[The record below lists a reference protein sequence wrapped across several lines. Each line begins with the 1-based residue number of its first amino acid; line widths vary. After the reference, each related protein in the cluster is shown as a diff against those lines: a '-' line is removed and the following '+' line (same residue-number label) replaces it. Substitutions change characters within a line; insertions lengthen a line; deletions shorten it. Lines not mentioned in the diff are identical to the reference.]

1 MIDGRRNRLAGAC
14 VWLWLVATAAVLCT
28 AAPADAQKAQTRL
41 EVIDGARVLYLR
53 GAPYDRGYE
62 YGRLLAD
69 EIKFNI
75 TRYLNVGIAEHW
87 SVPREFLKASA
98 AKMEPFIPD
107 EVKQEMRGIA
117 VGAEVDYEDVLILN
131 THVDAVVHG
140 VEATGQS
147 AKAAQCS
154 GIAVMGHWTSDG
166 RVLHGH
172 NVDWTTDEEIQKTA
186 VLLVIAP
193 EDGVPFCMPTHAG
206 MVACNAGMNAAG
218 ITYSDMTS
226 ESADQRLN
234 AMPLMIMARMLL
246 EKARTLDEA
255 LSLLREWPDTCGW
268 NMIITDAKGPDLR
281 AIEISATHLKTFK
294 PGDRAENT
302 PTGAPIAQ
310 AVVRTNHFV
319 DPEMLA
325 LAARRVRL
333 TAEQGIVRTVAD
345 DSYRRYMVLGKRL
358 RADKLS
364 VEPGDIQA
372 WLHEPPVGNP
382 GNIQSMVFD
391 PSNQEIWTANAAAD
405 GAPACDTRYSRVN
418 LKPYFARCQGR
429 SSPFQGL
436 ALPTS
441 RVRQR
446 VEP

>member
-1 MIDGRRNRLAGAC
+1 VIEQGHNRLPLP
-14 VWLWLVATAAVLCT
+14 LWLCLIAIIAATAAPVR
-28 AAPADAQKAQTRL
+28 AQKAQARL
-41 EVIDGARVLYLR
+41 DVVDGARVLYLR
-53 GAPYDRGYE
+53 GAPWDRGYQ

-69 EIKFNI
+69 DIKLSI
-75 TRYLNVGIAEHW
+75 SRYLNVGIAEHW
-87 SVPREFLKASA
+87 GVPRAFLKAA
-98 AKMEPFIPD
+98 AAQMEPFIPD

-117 VGAEVDYEDVLILN
+117 AGAGVDYEDVLILN

-140 VEATGQS
+140 VPASEQ
-147 AKAAQCS
+147 AKQAARCS

-172 NVDWTTDEEIQKTA
+172 NVDWTTEEEVQKTA

-226 ESADQRLN
+226 ESSDQRLN
-234 AMPLMIMARMLL
+234 GMPLMIMARMLL
-246 EKARTLDEA
+246 EKARSLDQA

-268 NMIITDAKGPDLR
+268 NMIITDGKARDLR
-281 AIEISATHLKTFK
+281 AVEISATHLKIFK

-325 LAARRVRL
+325 LAARRFGL
-333 TAEQGIVRTVAD
+333 TTEQGIVRAITD
-345 DSYRRYMVLGKRL
+345 DSYRRYMALEQRL
-358 RADKLS
+358 RADKLP
-364 VEPGDIQA
+364 VGPADIQA
-372 WLHEPPVGNP
+372 WLHQPPVGNP

-405 GAPACDTRYSRVN
+405 GTPACDTRYSRVS
-418 LKPYFARCQGR
+418 LRPYFGR
-429 SSPFQGL
+429 GM
-436 ALPTS
+436 
-441 RVRQR
+441 
-446 VEP
+446 